1 MSYETTSETRAR
13 KLKDLFTDTSD
24 IIESNSNE
32 CIEYFNK
39 LVLND
44 LHENTK
50 NLNCWIAG
58 GSIRDY
64 FVYGKVIND
73 IDIYFPNSF
82 EFKKAEGYFK
92 WEVNYTNPK
101 NITGWTSKDSIFE
114 NHNCIKYKYSPKI
127 SSDLEIMIN
136 PNLDIP
142 ETTVDLIKI
151 HSTSPEICISNFD
164 FTICAASVSKDKFYH
179 HRYFFDDLHSKNLKS
194 INPNPE
200 SLIYRIQKLSK
211 MGFSL
216 KKEEI
221 IKLTQKFIKIDA

>member
-13 KLKDLFTDTSD
+13 KLEGLFTDTSN
-24 IIESNSNE
+24 IIESDSNE

-39 LVLND
+39 LILND
-44 LHENTK
+44 LHQNIRGLE
-50 NLNCWIAG
+50 CWIAG

-64 FVYGKVIND
+64 FTHGKVMND
-73 IDIYFPNSF
+73 IDIYFPNLF
-82 EFKKAEGYFK
+82 EFKRVQGYLK
-92 WEVNYTNPK
+92 YVYVEPNNRSYLWTTNDP
-101 NITGWTSKDSIFE
+101 IFE
-114 NHNCIKYKYSPKI
+114 NHNCVKYKYSPRI
-127 SSDLEIMIN
+127 SSDLEIIIN
-136 PNLDIP
+136 PNLDVSEI
-142 ETTVDLIKI
+142 TVDLIKI

-164 FTICAASVSKDKFYH
+164 FTICSASVSKDKFYH
-179 HRYFFDDLHSKNLKS
+179 HKNFFEDLRSKNLRS

-221 IKLTQKFIKIDA
+221 IKLTQNFIKTDA

>member
-1 MSYETTSETRAR
+1 MSYETTSENRAR
-13 KLKDLFTDTSD
+13 KLEGLFTDTSN
-24 IIESNSNE
+24 IIESDSNE

-39 LVLND
+39 LILND
-44 LHENTK
+44 LYQNIRGLE
-50 NLNCWIAG
+50 CWIAG

-64 FVYGKVIND
+64 FMYGKIMND
-73 IDIYFPNSF
+73 IDIYFPNLF
-82 EFKKAEGYFK
+82 EFKRVQAYLKYTQGYVGSIESYL
-92 WEVNYTNPK
+92 WTTNDPV
-101 NITGWTSKDSIFE
+101 FE

-127 SSDLEIMIN
+127 SSDLEIIIN

-142 ETTVDLIKI
+142 ETTADLIKI
-151 HSTSPEICISNFD
+151 YSTTPEICISNFD
-164 FTICAASVSKDKFYH
+164 FTICSASVSKNKFYH
-179 HRYFFDDLHSKNLKS
+179 HKNFFEDLRSKNLRS

-221 IKLTQKFIKIDA
+221 IKLTQNFIKTDA